1 MKMKSF
7 WKELFKGGDIMKK
20 LGLILITVLI
30 CVAGCTSGYR
40 VHVNGF
46 REHDQQITD
55 KASIYISLDPN
66 SRNPIFDKEIKTKIE
81 ELLRWYDY
89 VPTSALEQSDYR
101 LTFQAGMDSRQTSG
115 FTPHYHPYVGFHGG
129 YWRDYYF
136 GYTTYVPYYDTFY
149 DQLLMLKVFT
159 RGQTDDV
166 TGEKIVW
173 IGEAMISTSDN
184 DFRRTINYLLVGC
197 FEYFGVDTNRQKSLI
212 ITEKDP
218 RILRIDSLR

>member
-1 MKMKSF
+1 MIISMS
-7 WKELFKGGDIMKK
+7 
-20 LGLILITVLI
+20 
-30 CVAGCTSGYR
+30 VAGCTSGYR

-46 REHDQQITD
+46 SEQDQPVRD

-89 VPTSALEQSDYR
+89 VSASVLEQSDYR
-101 LTFQAGMDSRQTSG
+101 LTFQAGVDSHQSSG
-115 FTPHYHPYVGFHGG
+115 FTPLYHPYVGFHGG

-149 DQLLMLKVFT
+149 DRRLMMKVFSRST
-159 RGQTDDV
+159 AGDSA
-166 TGEKIVW
+166 GEKLVW
-173 IGEAMISTSDN
+173 VGEAMISTSGD

-197 FEYFGVDTNRQKSLI
+197 FEYFGVDTTRQKSMI
-212 ITEKDP
+212 ITENDP
-218 RILRIDSLR
+218 RILRIEALR